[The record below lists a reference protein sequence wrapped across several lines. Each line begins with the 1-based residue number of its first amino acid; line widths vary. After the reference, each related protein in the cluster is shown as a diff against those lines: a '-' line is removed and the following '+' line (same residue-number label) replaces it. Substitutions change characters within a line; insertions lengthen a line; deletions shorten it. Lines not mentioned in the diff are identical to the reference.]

1 MNGLYALKPWYADR
15 LSGLRRALAARQVSP
30 DTLTAAGVVCAAG
43 AAAAL
48 AWLPTPSAALPVAV
62 LLAGRLAFANLDG
75 ALARDTGRTTRR
87 GALLNE
93 LGDRAADLLVIAG
106 FLPLAPLWLVAA
118 AAFAATLPSWV
129 SLAGAA
135 AGAPRRN
142 GGPVGKTERCLLAV
156 VAAASGWAVPVLAVV
171 AAGSA
176 VTAVVR
182 AVWVWRALGKPET
195 AVAAVAAVA
204 IECAATTESDM
215 ATARGMATEKAVA
228 SEKPVVRV
236 AEPTS
241 PATRRR
247 PSPSPPPPPPPSR
260 SRSSSPRF
268 SSPPSEPDRSLPLD
282 PGEVSGGITHT
293 RPQSPVDR
301 GTQLRGTR

>member
-15 LSGLRRALAARQVSP
+15 LAGLRRALAARQVSP

-48 AWLPTPSAALPVAV
+48 AWLPAPSAALVVAV

-118 AAFAATLPSWV
+118 AAFATTLPSWV

-156 VAAASGWAVPVLAVV
+156 VAAASGWAVPVLAVI

-182 AVWVWRALGKPET
+182 AVWVWRALGQPET
-195 AVAAVAAVA
+195 AVAAVARERVVA
-204 IECAATTESDM
+204 TER
-215 ATARGMATEKAVA
+215 AMATERDVA
-228 SEKPVVRV
+228 SEKTVVRV
-236 AEPTS
+236 AEPAS
-241 PATRRR
+241 SAPRRR
-247 PSPSPPPPPPPSR
+247 PSPSSAPSPPPSP
-260 SRSSSPRF
+260 SPSSSPTLGSF
-268 SSPPSEPDRSLPLD
+268 PSEHDRSLPLD

-293 RPQSPVDR
+293 RPQSPADR
-301 GTQLRGTR
+301 GTRLRGAR

>member
-15 LSGLRRALAARQVSP
+15 LSGLRRALASRQVSP
-30 DTLTAAGVVCAAG
+30 DALTAAGVVCAAG

-48 AWLPTPSAALPVAV
+48 AWLPAPSAALPVAV

-182 AVWVWRALGKPET
+182 AVWVWRALGKPEA
-195 AVAAVAAVA
+195 AVAAAAAVA
-204 IECAATTESDM
+204 IER
-215 ATARGMATEKAVA
+215 TADGERGMATESDAATERAVA
-228 SEKPVVRV
+228 SEKPVARV
-236 AEPTS
+236 AEPAS
-241 PATRRR
+241 PATGRRPAPAPSPR
-247 PSPSPPPPPPPSR
+247 PSPLPPKPAR
-260 SRSSSPRF
+260 RG
-268 SSPPSEPDRSLPLD
+268 LPLD
-282 PGEVSGGITHT
+282 TGEVSGGITHT
-293 RPQSPVDR
+293 RSQSPADH

>member
-87 GALLNE
+87 GAFLNE

-106 FLPLAPLWLVAA
+106 LLPLAPLWLVAA

-195 AVAAVAAVA
+195 AVVAVA
-204 IECAATTESDM
+204 IEWAVTTERD
-215 ATARGMATEKAVA
+215 MATEKAVA

-236 AEPTS
+236 ADPTS

>member
-87 GALLNE
+87 GAFLNE

-106 FLPLAPLWLVAA
+106 LLPLAPLWLVAA

-171 AAGSA
+171 ASGSA

-182 AVWVWRALGKPET
+182 AVWVWRALGKP
-195 AVAAVAAVA
+195 VAAVTAVTA
-204 IECAATTESDM
+204 VTIERAVTTE
-215 ATARGMATEKAVA
+215 RGMATEKAVA

>member
-106 FLPLAPLWLVAA
+106 LLPLAPLWLVAA

-135 AGAPRRN
+135 AGAPGATEARSARRS
-142 GGPVGKTERCLLAV
+142 
-156 VAAASGWAVPVLAVV
+156 AASSRSWPRPR
-171 AAGSA
+171 AG
-176 VTAVVR
+176 R
-182 AVWVWRALGKPET
+182 YR
-195 AVAAVAAVA
+195 
-204 IECAATTESDM
+204 C
-215 ATARGMATEKAVA
+215 
-228 SEKPVVRV
+228 
-236 AEPTS
+236 
-241 PATRRR
+241 
-247 PSPSPPPPPPPSR
+247 
-260 SRSSSPRF
+260 SRSSRRGPR
-268 SSPPSEPDRSLPLD
+268 
-282 PGEVSGGITHT
+282 
-293 RPQSPVDR
+293 
-301 GTQLRGTR
+301 